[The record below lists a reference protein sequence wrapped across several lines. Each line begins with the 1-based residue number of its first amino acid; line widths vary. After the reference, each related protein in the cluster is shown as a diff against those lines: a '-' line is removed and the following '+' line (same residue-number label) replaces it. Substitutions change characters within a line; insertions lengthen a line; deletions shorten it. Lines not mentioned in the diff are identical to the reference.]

1 MKPSKSAVVIGAM
14 LVLGANSATLAQQA
28 PPPPAAAEPPLTT
41 DQRLDRIEGKLD
53 DILRLLG
60 ARQPAPSGKPGDAPA
75 PSAAVA
81 NPASASIDAS
91 AYKAG
96 AIAIIHQAPEFPRD
110 LQQIPADSVGGFVYS
125 GGAIPL
131 HDLKGK
137 GVRFSGLASVE
148 LQGWLKVAATG
159 RTQIAVELRGSD
171 PNFGGVSDCAAN
183 VWLEGR
189 AISAQSGEMAFPAP
203 VEKVVDFNFG
213 ADLQPGLYR
222 LRLWAVCTP
231 VRDLKLN
238 AELLIKGPS
247 DMNLRP
253 LAADDLVHQGG

>member
-1 MKPSKSAVVIGAM
+1 MKSSNSAVVIGTM
-14 LVLGANSATLAQQA
+14 LVLGANSAALAQQA
-28 PPPPAAAEPPLTT
+28 PPPPTAADQALTT
-41 DQRLDRIEGKLD
+41 DRRLDRIEGKLD
-53 DILRLLG
+53 DILHLLG
-60 ARQPAPSGKPGDAPA
+60 ARQPATIGKPADAPA
-75 PSAAVA
+75 PSAAAA
-81 NPASASIDAS
+81 NAAPPIDAS

-96 AIAIIHQAPEFPRD
+96 AIAIIHQAPDYARD
-110 LQQIPADSVGGFVYS
+110 LQQIPTDSVGGFVYS

-131 HDLKGK
+131 HDLKSK
-137 GVRFSGLASVE
+137 GVRFAGLAGLE
-148 LQGWLKVAATG
+148 LQGWLKIAATG
-159 RTQIAVELRGSD
+159 RTQIAVEFRGSD

-189 AISAQSGEMAFPAP
+189 SIGAQNGEMAFPAP

-238 AELLIKGPS
+238 AEILIKGPS

-253 LAADDLVHQGG
+253 IAADELVHQGG

>member
-1 MKPSKSAVVIGAM
+1 MKLSDSAAVIGAM
-14 LVLGANSATLAQQA
+14 LVLGSNIGALAQQS
-28 PPPPAAAEPPLTT
+28 PPPPAAADPALTT

-60 ARQPAPSGKPGDAPA
+60 ARQPTPIGKPGDAPA
-75 PSAAVA
+75 PPAAA
-81 NPASASIDAS
+81 ASATATLSDS
-91 AYKAG
+91 SGYKAG
-96 AIAIIHQAPEFPRD
+96 TIAIVHQAPEFPRD

-131 HDLKGK
+131 HDLKSK
-137 GVRFSGLASVE
+137 GVRFAGLTGLE
-148 LQGWLKVAATG
+148 LQGWLKVAAPG
-159 RTQIAVELRGSD
+159 RTQIAVEFRGGD
-171 PNFGGVSDCAAN
+171 PNFGGVSNCAAN

-189 AISAQSGEMAFPAP
+189 SIGAQNGEMAFPVPA
-203 VEKVVDFNFG
+203 EKVVDLNFG

-222 LRLWAVCTP
+222 MRLWAVCTP

-238 AELLIKGPS
+238 AEILIKGPS

-253 LAADDLVHQGG
+253 LSADELVHQGG

>member
-1 MKPSKSAVVIGAM
+1 MNLQKRILVAGAM
-14 LVLGANSATLAQQA
+14 LVLGANSGALAQQA
-28 PPPPAAAEPPLTT
+28 PPPPAAADPALTT
-41 DQRLDRIEGKLD
+41 DRRLDRIEGKLD

-60 ARQPAPSGKPGDAPA
+60 ARQPAPIGKPSDAPA

-81 NPASASIDAS
+81 NPVATPIDGG

-96 AIAIIHQAPEFPRD
+96 AIAIIRQAPDYARD
-110 LQQIPADSVGGFVYS
+110 LQQIPADSIGGFIYS

-137 GVRFSGLASVE
+137 GVRFAGLAGLE
-148 LQGWLKVAATG
+148 LQGWLKVSVPG
-159 RTQIAVELRGSD
+159 RTQIAVEFRGGD
-171 PNFGGVSDCAAN
+171 PNFGGVSDCSAN
-183 VWLEGR
+183 TWLEGR
-189 AISAQSGEMAFPAP
+189 AIGAQTGEMAFPAP
-203 VEKVVDFNFG
+203 AEKVVDLNFG

-238 AELLIKGPS
+238 VEILVKGPS

-253 LAADDLVHQGG
+253 LAADELVHQGG